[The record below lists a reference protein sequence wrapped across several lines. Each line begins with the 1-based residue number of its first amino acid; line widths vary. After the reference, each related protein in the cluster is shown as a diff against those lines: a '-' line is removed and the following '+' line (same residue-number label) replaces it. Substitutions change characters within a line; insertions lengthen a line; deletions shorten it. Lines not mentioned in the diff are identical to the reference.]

1 MKNNDNNNNYNNNTN
16 IIPVVSYSNADKDKS
31 IIYQENKNKSG
42 IYRWNNL
49 VTGDSYVGSAINLT
63 NRLSKYFSLIFLKR
77 NILRSKSIINNS
89 LLKYGHNNFSID
101 IMEYCEPKV
110 LIKREQYYLDILNP
124 KYNILKKAGSSLG
137 YKHTKET
144 LLKFKERRLS
154 PEALINLKLAKKG
167 IVPSSPL
174 RRTNH
179 LLATGH
185 ITTVVNNKDNSI
197 KVYDSIRA
205 VSRDIG
211 ISHATILNYINTN
224 KWLKDT
230 YLITRK
236 NK

>member
-1 MKNNDNNNNYNNNTN
+1 MKNNKN
-16 IIPVVSYSNADKDKS
+16 ITPVVSYSNADKDKF
-31 IIYQENKNKSG
+31 IIYEENKNKSG

-49 VTGDSYVGSAINLT
+49 VTGSSYVGSSINLT
-63 NRLSKYFSLIFLKR
+63 NRLSNYYSLAYLKKR
-77 NILRSKSIINNS
+77 VKKGSSIINNS
-89 LLKYGHNNFSID
+89 LLKYGYNNFSLD
-101 IMEYCEPKV
+101 IIEYCEPSV
-110 LIKREQYYLDILNP
+110 LIKREQYYLDTLKP

-137 YKHTKET
+137 FKHSLET
-144 LLKFKERRLS
+144 LLKFKERKLS

-174 RRTNH
+174 RLINH

-185 ITTVVNNKDNSI
+185 ITTVVNRKNNSV

-205 VSRDIG
+205 ASRDIG
-211 ISHATILNYINTN
+211 INHATILNYINTN
-224 KWLKDT
+224 KWLKDI

>member
-1 MKNNDNNNNYNNNTN
+1 MKNNKN
-16 IIPVVSYSNADKDKS
+16 ITPVVSYSNADKDKF
-31 IIYQENKNKSG
+31 IIYEENKNKSG

-49 VTGDSYVGSAINLT
+49 VTGSSYVGSSINLT
-63 NRLSKYFSLIFLKR
+63 NRLSNYYSLAYLKKR
-77 NILRSKSIINNS
+77 VKKGSSIINNS
-89 LLKYGHNNFSID
+89 LLKYGYNNFSLD
-101 IMEYCEPKV
+101 ILEYCEPSL
-110 LIKREQYYLDILNP
+110 LIKREQYYIDTLKP

-137 YKHTKET
+137 FKHSLET
-144 LLKFKERRLS
+144 LLKFKERKLS

-174 RRTNH
+174 RLINH

-185 ITTVVNNKDNSI
+185 ITTVVNRKNNSV

-205 VSRDIG
+205 ASRDIG
-211 ISHATILNYINTN
+211 INHATILNYINTN
-224 KWLKDT
+224 KWLKDI